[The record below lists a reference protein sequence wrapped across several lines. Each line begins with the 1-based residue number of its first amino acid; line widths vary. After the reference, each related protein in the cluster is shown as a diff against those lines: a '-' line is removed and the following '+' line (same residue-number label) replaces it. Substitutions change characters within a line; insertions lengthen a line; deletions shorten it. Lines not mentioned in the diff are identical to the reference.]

1 MRDSDSYN
9 RNDLII
15 WEKVFENIPSEWKKV
30 EPSDSMNDCL
40 NFFKQNNIHTVLDL
54 GCGIGIWSIF
64 LGKYG
69 LTVKGVDFSKNAI
82 KFAREWSKKEK
93 INVVF
98 ECSPLINHSFKKIL
112 FDGIVAAKILDNI
125 SKLEFVEVKRGILS
139 NLKMNGILF
148 CLFNPQI
155 SEINEIKNSKNPT
168 EGITHIIYSDEE
180 LKQLFPDMILLDFK
194 YYEHG
199 FRGMVLQK
207 KNNIVAND
215 V

>member
-64 LGKYG
+64 LGKNG

-82 KFAREWSKKEK
+82 EFAREWSKKGK

-98 ECSPLINHSFKKIL
+98 VCSSLINHSFKKIL